1 MSKPK
6 SVDDYIASADHWGDE
21 LASLRAVLLRTELEE
36 TIKWGAPCYTL
47 DGKNVVG
54 LAAFKTYFG
63 LWFHQGALLRGAKGV
78 LINAQEG
85 KTKALRQWRFTD
97 ASEIKPRIIASYVNA
112 AIDLQRSGKELKPE
126 RAKPVSIPDEL
137 TEALRVD
144 KKAKASFDKL
154 TKGKQRE
161 FADHVSEAKKQET
174 RLKRAAKAIVLIREG
189 KGLNDKYR

>member
-21 LASLRAVLLRTELEE
+21 LASLRAVLLKTELEE

-47 DGKNVVG
+47 EGKNVVG
-54 LAAFKTYFG
+54 LAAFKAYVG
-63 LWFHQGALLRGAKGV
+63 LWFHQGALLSDPKGV

-85 KTKALRQWRFTD
+85 KTKALRQWRFTKP
-97 ASEIKPRIIASYVNA
+97 SEIKPRIIASYVNE
-112 AIDLQRSGKELKPE
+112 AIELQRSGRDLKPD

-137 TEALRVD
+137 AEALRVD
-144 KKAKASFDKL
+144 KKANASFDKL
-154 TKGKQRE
+154 AKGKQRE

-174 RLKRAAKAIVLIREG
+174 RLKRAAKAIGLLREG